1 MRKDKEIENRRWDGE
16 NSSGL
21 MTEMMPEIYI
31 KVAKGKK
38 KQDFGKNSKQINS
51 LLPVWKTRVTSSYK
65 KETEGQRES
74 LC

>member
-1 MRKDKEIENRRWDGE
+1 
-16 NSSGL
+16 

-51 LLPVWKTRVTSSYK
+51 LLPV
-65 KETEGQRES
+65 
-74 LC
+74 